1 MKLKKFKLISIIVLL
16 FMSMTFSGSLA
27 ISKVNAAQIIN
38 LARTEGVVAT
48 SDCSDGN
55 LTADKAIDGDTVER
69 TSRWSSKN
77 IWATDDPLENEH
89 NACHEH
95 WLQVAFSNEVKIYS
109 VKIYWELLNAEIYS
123 IESSLD
129 GINWSQ

>member
-77 IWATDDPLENEH
+77 IWATDNPLENG
-89 NACHEH
+89 A
-95 WLQVAFSNEVKIYS
+95 
-109 VKIYWELLNAEIYS
+109 
-123 IESSLD
+123 
-129 GINWSQ
+129 